1 MRGKND
7 PQTGFY
13 LRLAMIGIVLYWYY
27 QLVQMYVQ
35 GSADAPSLTGLIISG
50 ILMVGGSLVVGVMA
64 WRLYRQEK
72 AAQEAAKNQEAEEE
86 EHETEAN

>member
-50 ILMVGGSLVVGVMA
+50 ILMIV
-64 WRLYRQEK
+64 
-72 AAQEAAKNQEAEEE
+72 
-86 EHETEAN
+86 